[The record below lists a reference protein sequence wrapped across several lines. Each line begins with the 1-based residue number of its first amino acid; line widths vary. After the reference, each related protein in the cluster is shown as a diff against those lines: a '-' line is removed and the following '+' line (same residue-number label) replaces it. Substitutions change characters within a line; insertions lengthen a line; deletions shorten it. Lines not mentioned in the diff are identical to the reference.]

1 MKEKIYLT
9 VVGKNQLGI
18 IATLSNNLQTFQLSI
33 NDITQKILDDKFV
46 LFMELESRQ
55 GMDIQHLKQHL
66 EQNTKNFKIQIMLA
80 HENLFNA
87 MHRI

>member
-9 VVGKNQLGI
+9 VVGKNELGI
-18 IATLSNNLQTFQLSI
+18 IATLTNSLHTFQLSV

-46 LFMELESRQ
+46 LFMELESKQ
-55 GMDIQHLKQHL
+55 SMEIQHLKEHL
-66 EQNTKNFKIQIMLA
+66 EHNTKNFKLQIMLA

>member
-9 VVGKNQLGI
+9 VIGKNEPGI
-18 IATLSNNLQTFQLSI
+18 IATLANNLQTFQLSI
-33 NDITQKILDDKFV
+33 NDITQKILDEKFV
-46 LFMELESRQ
+46 LFMELESNTSL
-55 GMDIQHLKQHL
+55 DIQHLKTHL
-66 EQNTKNFKIQIMLA
+66 EQNTKNFRLQIMLA

>member
-9 VVGKNQLGI
+9 VVGKNQLGV
-18 IATLSNNLQTFQLSI
+18 IATLSSNLLTFQLSI

-46 LFMELESRQ
+46 LFMELESNTS
-55 GMDIQHLKQHL
+55 MDIQHLKQHL
-66 EQNTKNFKIQIMLA
+66 EQNTKNFRIQIMLA